1 MVKSLLPWAV
11 DGSQPSYIR
20 IPVCLHEESVCLS
33 SVALF
38 REKAVGVADVWRRSG
53 LNPASAFK
61 FIEVSHFTDAL
72 SPKVSSEQ

>member
-1 MVKSLLPWAV
+1 MMVKSLLPWAV

-38 REKAVGVADVWRRSG
+38 REKAVGVADVWRRGG
-53 LNPASAFK
+53 L
-61 FIEVSHFTDAL
+61 
-72 SPKVSSEQ
+72 